1 MGYSPLITSQQSKVG
16 SNGKSS
22 NPCLQS
28 TDRES
33 RGLTT
38 AEGVIIERVA
48 AGTPARW
55 ASNYENALTPLDAGA
70 MAVVVPHITHGG
82 GGGWNNGIMDGSPIF
97 RWSAAGL
104 SATGSTEDY
113 R

>member
-38 AEGVIIERVA
+38 AEGNIIERVG

-55 ASNYENALTPLDAGA
+55 ASNYENALTPLECRGDDSRGA
-70 MAVVVPHITHGG
+70 AH
-82 GGGWNNGIMDGSPIF
+82 NARR
-97 RWSAAGL
+97 RWWL
-104 SATGSTEDY
+104 E
-113 R
+113 